1 MIVSNKYFFSPG
13 ALSIK
18 LNADTGFKT
27 SESVVVSTAAG
38 AAVRVANRLSTVRG
52 KSIYLGYSSDLNY
65 RKYTFSGVN
74 TILGY
79 NISNGIINYLYTAAD
94 IYVYI
99 CLDASDLG
107 STGRI
112 VFLPYELDYD
122 GSIIEHAVT
131 GEEGNESSDFVAYD
145 SIEVVTLRDDLGSYK
160 SLDNA
165 NEKNST
171 KLSYIYIHIATIASA
186 EDASVRG
193 WKESV
198 DCGSLD
204 TAKGKEEV
212 MDSGIE
218 KMFKMVNN
226 VINVLLPF
234 DGISFALSGS
244 NNRIKQF
251 VTLVSE
257 KLDDFNSWREN
268 RSAIAS
274 VASISS
280 FVSTFVSN
288 YTLRFFRRDTPDTNP
303 NKVTFGEVSVEK
315 GLENVDG
322 SSSGNLSVGG
332 SASVAG
338 SLSVTGDASVTKHL
352 SADSA
357 DIATSA
363 SFAHVYD
370 PASKRSQ
377 PSTVIDD
384 DGIATSSVRS
394 AGDITVGQYSEGIAH
409 GSLQGMLFKSDG
421 HGSMKSLSLS
431 EYLEV
436 PELRY
441 NRITVES
448 GTSWQAH
455 GAGLIMDVY
464 QDVGSNG
471 TLLATGHFDLRLEEG
486 EVGTFAAG
494 DICMGIWHFLGDK
507 ASYNASEEDAA
518 ADDNGLTV
526 AGFATVYF
534 TVTSVENYTLDGISY
549 VNGRVNYKVR
559 GNGYNLHPMAHMAIV
574 SYGSFT
580 DKSRQDSR
588 YSTPRFTRHLYNVN
602 TWSISTS
609 NVAMQ
614 TGDCSNLNLYLK
626 DGSVLNLSGYSGFL
640 SNIYF
645 KGHIEQID
653 VSQIT
658 DDNGLLVNRNYSID
672 LSQVA
677 DVVTVNEQGFIEGGL
692 VVSDSLNSSALNR
705 YRFSSAIT
713 VRKNGSIITDCSPD
727 VPNEGS
733 YRLTAV
739 AYGCTC
745 EIINSTLYITAID
758 GVRTDSPL
766 TDEQLIAMRQLE
778 SCSVE
783 VVAECE
789 GEAVLHA
796 TYTLSFNHSSSYIL
810 LDLNNEIDSVACSVD
825 GASIGEQVIETT
837 ACLFVGTSPIINGA
851 SYPSGV
857 LLNGIASTETVSS
870 DGVTYK
876 WTFPANTQF
885 DNPRYAASIS
895 LTYKGQSY
903 SKLFSLNA
911 IRASKDG
918 ETPTIYNLRPS
929 LSSLAFSVSADNTY
943 SPSSYTLS
951 CGYVKRTGESTP
963 VLVDNA
969 TSAFDGHCIF
979 YRNVAPDGA
988 SSWTPYTASL
998 TLYSGITGGI
1008 EFAIVKTPSGLFDES
1023 AVIDRELV
1031 PVVKSGQKGDPGNP
1045 GTPGKP
1051 GHSPE
1056 VSIGANGNWFID
1068 NVDTSVSAYGKQ
1080 GNPGPVA
1087 PILRPAGQYSS
1098 SATYYNNSAVFDV
1111 VWYNG
1116 HWYRLK
1122 EGHNEV
1128 NGGTPSETSAYWEIF
1143 SNFNNIATSA
1153 ILASSGYIDV
1163 LGSAAMFIGNS
1174 ASGVVHNTDGSTSIG
1189 SEATGWLVSQGSIRH
1204 INKGVPELTLTADGR
1219 LIDPDGLHL
1228 EAGNNTLS
1236 VRPNMAKEALWRTG
1250 SPFSGAT
1257 GTTGISGTVEIVDSL
1272 GDAYSPWAGDRGR
1285 ILAMKLKKLLST
1297 SNNNL
1302 FNALA
1307 SLPQSWYGL
1316 KLEAGKKYTLS
1327 LWVKVGCEDMLV
1339 PSSDVAEVRQY
1350 TSLTGTSDNGYI
1362 RVYMQVGDMEVAGW
1376 RQCSLTVTGNANYP
1390 YLSWIPLCHISE
1402 NLIPNPVLCD
1412 RTSGGSYVAHP
1423 YSSAAGAISGI
1434 TATISV
1440 FGVSTVNP
1448 WYKDG
1453 GRVIS
1458 IKINSNSLSSVGYAY
1473 AQFASTADAPVAVTT
1488 GGVYRF
1494 SVWAQVQGTGNVPTN
1509 GVIGE
1514 LDYYASTSS
1523 TTIVARAYVT
1533 LANYVRD
1540 EGSSFK
1546 LYSVAVTVPSGAGA
1560 VRWRPC
1566 VQVAAGKSGF
1576 TVAWAG
1582 ARLSKGSDIKGMLFG
1597 GMSEAYIAYAG
1608 FKVEEGDKPS
1618 AMTYG
1623 TSHALLNAGI
1633 DITDGS
1639 ITNYADKWEVRN
1651 LAGERTAF
1659 CDDTGTFI
1667 STGVQMS
1674 MVNSLDWANNIGR
1687 DKLIVI
1693 VRGTPEGGDLQDMGW
1708 LDLNGVWRDFDG
1720 NALPHDA
1727 GSYDEW
1733 PTFAFQGYRSYIDV
1747 LRVGTILTV
1756 YSLPYAAIGTSGSD
1770 QRQIHLPYYIDSYS
1784 NERGYTRFGERSTS
1798 IPRLMKADEMRMLE
1812 GKHLTLRF
1820 DPSLKVLSDY
1830 TSIGLLFFFDTNVD
1844 NFDRLFFN
1852 GIREVDNPIENN
1864 YVKWSAPINAGRI
1877 LTLQCN
1883 VYYFKSVT
1891 DSHYNKTD
1899 PCVGYAWTFT
1909 SDTSIPQFDYSGLDG
1924 WT

>member
-1 MIVSNKYFFSPG
+1 MIVSSKYFFTPS

-338 SLSVTGDASVTKHL
+338 SLSVTGDASITKHL

-384 DGIATSSVRS
+384 DGIATSSVRT
-394 AGDITVGQYSEGIAH
+394 AGDITVGQYAEGITH

-464 QDVGSNG
+464 QDVDSDG

-486 EVGTFAAG
+486 EVGTFATG

-534 TVTSVENYTLDGISY
+534 TVTSVEDYSLDGISY

-602 TWSISTS
+602 TWNISTS

-614 TGDCSNLNLYLK
+614 TGDCSNLNLYLN

-658 DDNGLLVNRNYSID
+658 DDNGLLVNRNYSIE

-677 DVVTVNEQGFIEGGL
+677 DVVTVDEQGFVEGGI
-692 VVSDSLNSSALNR
+692 VISDSLDSSALNR

-713 VRKNGSIITDCSPD
+713 VRKNGSIITDCSPNA
-727 VPNEGS
+727 PTEGS

-745 EIINSTLYITAID
+745 EIINSTLFITAID
-758 GVRTDSPL
+758 GVRTDTPL
-766 TDEQLIAMRQLE
+766 TEEQLIAMRQLE

-796 TYTLSFNHSSSYIL
+796 TYTLTFNHSSSYIL
-810 LDLNNEIDSVACSVD
+810 LDLDNEMDSVACSVD
-825 GASIGEQVIETT
+825 GAAIGEQVIETT
-837 ACLFVGTSPIINGA
+837 ACLFLGTSLIGDA
-851 SYPSGV
+851 SYPRGV
-857 LLNGIASTETVSS
+857 LLNGVASTEAVSS
-870 DGVTYK
+870 DGVTYR
-876 WTFPANTQF
+876 WTFPSNTRF
-885 DNPRYAASIS
+885 DNPRYTAAIS
-895 LTYKGQSY
+895 FSYKGQSY
-903 SKLFSLNA
+903 SKLFTLNV

-918 ETPTIYNLRPS
+918 ETPTIYTLRPS
-929 LSSLAFSVSADNTY
+929 LSSLAFSVSSDNTY
-943 SPSSYTLS
+943 SPSSYILS

-969 TSAFDGHCIF
+969 TSVFDGHRIF
-979 YRNVAPDGA
+979 YRNVSPDST
-988 SSWTPYTASL
+988 SSWTPYNASL
-998 TLYSGITGGI
+998 TLYSGIVGGV
-1008 EFAIVKTPSGLFDES
+1008 EFAICKTSSDVFVES
-1023 AVIDRELV
+1023 AIIDRELV
-1031 PVVKSGQKGDPGNP
+1031 PVVKSGQKGGPGD
-1045 GTPGKP
+1045 PGKP

-1056 VSIGANGNWFID
+1056 VSIGPNGNWFVD
-1068 NVDTSVSAYGKQ
+1068 NVDTLVSAYGKK
-1080 GNPGPVA
+1080 GDPGPVA
-1087 PILRPAGQYSS
+1087 PFLRPAGQYSPS
-1098 SATYYNNSAVFDV
+1098 TTYYNNSAVFDV
-1111 VWYNG
+1111 VWHNN
-1116 HWYRLK
+1116 HWYKLK
-1122 EGHNEV
+1122 NGYNEI
-1128 NGGTPSETSAYWEIF
+1128 NGGTPSEDSTYWEIF
-1143 SNFNNIATSA
+1143 SNFNNLATSA
-1153 ILASSGYIDV
+1153 LLASSGYIDV

-1174 ASGVVHNTDGSTSIG
+1174 ASGIVHNADGSTSIG
-1189 SEATGWLVSQGSIRH
+1189 AAATGWLISQGSITY
-1204 INKGVPELTLTADGR
+1204 IKNGIPELSLTADGR
-1219 LIDPDGLHL
+1219 LKDPDGLHL
-1228 EAGNNTLS
+1228 QAGNNTLS
-1236 VRPNMAKEALWRTG
+1236 VRPNMVKEALWRTG
-1250 SPFSGAT
+1250 SPFS
-1257 GTTGISGTVEIVDSL
+1257 TTCGNAALSGTVSVVGNL
-1272 GDAYSPWAGDRGR
+1272 GDIVSPWAGDNGK
-1285 ILAMKLKKLLST
+1285 ILSMSISKLMVT
-1297 SNNNL
+1297 GDNNI
-1302 FNALA
+1302 FNAIHDL
-1307 SLPQSWYGL
+1307 SQSWFAT
-1316 KLEAGKKYTLS
+1316 KLEAGKTYTFS
-1327 LWVKVGCEDMLV
+1327 VWVKVGCPDMLV
-1339 PSSDVAEVRQY
+1339 PGSDVAEVRQY
-1350 TSLTGTSDNGYI
+1350 ASLTSASANGYK
-1362 RVYMQVGDMEVAGW
+1362 RVYMQDGDMEVAGW
-1376 RQCSLTVTGNANYP
+1376 RQCSLTVTGDRDYP
-1390 YLSWIPLCHISE
+1390 YLRWLPLCHISE
-1402 NLIPNPVLCD
+1402 NLIPDPVLCN
-1412 RTSGGSYVAHP
+1412 RTSNGSYAAHP
-1423 YSSAAGAISGI
+1423 YSSAAGVDSGI
-1434 TATISV
+1434 SATISV
-1440 FGVSTVNP
+1440 TSSNTANP

-1453 GRVIS
+1453 GRVVS
-1458 IKINSNSLSSVGYAY
+1458 VNVSSNSRNSVGSVY
-1473 AQFASTADAPVAVTT
+1473 AQFASTADAPVAVTA

-1494 SVWAQVQGTGNVPTN
+1494 SVWAWIQGSGNVPTN
-1509 GVIGE
+1509 GAIGE

-1523 TTIVARAYVT
+1523 TSIVETAYVHLT
-1533 LANYVRD
+1533 HYVRD
-1540 EGSSFK
+1540 EANGFK

-1582 ARLSKGSDIKGMLFG
+1582 ARLSKGRDIKGMLFG
-1597 GMSEAYIAYAG
+1597 GMSDAYIAYAG

-1618 AMTYG
+1618 AMIYG
-1623 TSHALLNAGI
+1623 TTHALLNAGI

-1727 GSYDEW
+1727 GSDDEW
-1733 PTFAFQGYRSYIDV
+1733 PTFAFQDYRSYIDV
-1747 LRVGTILTV
+1747 LRVGTMLTV
-1756 YSLPYAAIGTSGSD
+1756 YSLPDAAIGTSGSD

-1820 DPSLKVLSDY
+1820 DTSLTVLSDY
-1830 TSIGLLFFFDTNVD
+1830 TLIGLLFFFDTNVD

-1852 GIREVDNPIENN
+1852 GIREVDNPIENE

-1877 LTLQCN
+1877 LILQCN

-1891 DSHYNKTD
+1891 DSHYNQTD